1 MKAGMLAVVAATVWV
16 GLLHPSKAETVALRF
31 GQIPSTVRGTSS
43 VYLHLAEQKG
53 FFARENIKLERIS
66 IPGGTDKMVIA
77 LEQGAVDVTQTA
89 TPYLI
94 QAVLRG
100 SDAVGIA
107 SETANPIYSLI
118 VKPEIA
124 NFADLKGRL
133 LGFSLAIDTISIS
146 MRKLLALK
154 GLSPADYRVKELVG
168 TPVRFECLKRGEC
181 DGVPLG
187 QPDDLIAMTQGYR
200 RLGLSTEAVSAFQ
213 FQLLAVKRSW
223 AVSNKDA
230 VTRFVRAI
238 ASSLRYMRDPANRDE
253 VVKAMVA
260 VTGSTEDVARQTL
273 ALYFEPDRGVVPK
286 QGEISVAGLGQ
297 VIAFMGEGGM
307 LQQPLPEPERF
318 IDLQYLKAAG
328 FE

>member
-1 MKAGMLAVVAATVWV
+1 MNGRHLAAVAATAWI
-16 GLLHPSKAETVALRF
+16 GLLHPSQAETVTLRF
-31 GQIPSTVRGTSS
+31 GQIPSTVRGMSS

-53 FFARENIKLERIS
+53 FFAREEIKLERIT
-66 IPGGTDKMVIA
+66 IPGGTDKMVVA

-100 SDAVGIA
+100 SDAIGIA

-124 NFADLKGRL
+124 SFADLKGRV
-133 LGFSLAIDTISIS
+133 LGLSLPIDTISIS

-154 GLSPADYRVKELVG
+154 GLGEADYRVKELVG
-168 TPVRFECLKRGEC
+168 TPVRFECLRRGEC

-187 QPDDLIAMTQGYR
+187 QPDDLIALTQGYR

-223 AVSNKDA
+223 AAANKDTL
-230 VTRFVRAI
+230 VRFVRAI
-238 ASSLRYMRDPANRDE
+238 ASSFRFIRDPANRAE
-253 VVKAMVA
+253 VIKTMVA
-260 VTGSTEDVARQTL
+260 VTGSTEDIAGQTL
-273 ALYFEPDRGVVPK
+273 SLYFEPDRGVMPK
-286 QGEISVAGLGQ
+286 QAEFSIAGLAQ
-297 VIAFMGEGGM
+297 VIAFMGDGGM
-307 LQQPLPEPERF
+307 LAQPLPPPERF
-318 IDLQYLKAAG
+318 VDPQYLKAAG
-328 FE
+328 LE

>member
-1 MKAGMLAVVAATVWV
+1 M
-16 GLLHPSKAETVALRF
+16 LRF
-31 GQIPSTVRGTSS
+31 GQIPSTVRGMSS

-53 FFARENIKLERIS
+53 FFAREQIRLERIS
-66 IPGGTDKMVIA
+66 IPGGTDKMVVA

-124 NFADLKGRL
+124 SFADLKGRV
-133 LGFSLAIDTISIS
+133 LGLSLPIDTISIS

-154 GLSPADYRVKELVG
+154 GLGEADYRVKELVG
-168 TPVRFECLKRGEC
+168 TPVRFECLRRGEC

-187 QPDDLIAMTQGYR
+187 QPDDLIALTQGYR

-223 AVSNKDA
+223 AAAHKD
-230 VTRFVRAI
+230 VLVRFVRAI
-238 ASSLRYMRDPANRDE
+238 ASSFRFIRDPANRAE
-253 VVKAMVA
+253 VIKAMVA
-260 VTGSTEDVARQTL
+260 VTGSTEDIAGQTL
-273 ALYFEPDRGVVPK
+273 ALYLEPDRGVMPK
-286 QGEISVAGLGQ
+286 QAEFSIAGLAQ

-307 LQQPLPEPERF
+307 LPQPLPPPERF
-318 IDLQYLKAAG
+318 VDPQYLKAAG
-328 FE
+328 AE